1 MALDLAEV
9 VRDMEP
15 MLRRTIGEHID
26 LRCWVASELPP
37 TVIDP
42 GQVTQLLINLTVNA
56 RDAMPDG
63 GQLTIQATAFE
74 NGVRLM
80 VEDTG
85 LGMSE
90 ETVAKAF
97 DPFFTTKPPGS
108 GTGLG
113 LATVYGIVSQAGG
126 TVTLDSELGR
136 GTRVTIDLPA
146 RDPLYPPVLPRSEQ
160 PVA

>member
-1 MALDLAEV
+1 
-9 VRDMEP
+9 
-15 MLRRTIGEHID
+15 
-26 LRCWVASELPP
+26 
-37 TVIDP
+37 
-42 GQVTQLLINLTVNA
+42 
-56 RDAMPDG
+56 
-63 GQLTIQATAFE
+63 
-74 NGVRLM
+74 M

-85 LGMSE
+85 FGMSE
-90 ETVAKAF
+90 DTVARAF

-126 TVTLDSELGR
+126 TVTLDSGLGR

-146 RDPLYPPVLPRSEQ
+146 REPLYPPVPPRSEQ